1 MVVLGIHGGLT
12 LRQHEPSAA
21 LVVDGKVVAA
31 CEEER
36 YLRIKDCYGRMPTA
50 AIQACLDKAG
60 LTIHDVDL
68 VVSPGITYNHFSE
81 SISLYLKHEFGHA
94 PRLERIHHQ
103 EAHIAAAFY
112 SSGYDDALCV
122 ALDNSGDG
130 ACGMVAVASKKDGL
144 RVVKEVPNTNSLGM
158 FYTLMTYYL
167 GYSDGDEYK
176 VMGLA
181 PYGKPDIDL
190 TAVVKPVPGGWE
202 FARNFVRA
210 NPPILSPFEPVYTED
225 LERLLGQPH
234 RQPGSELTQFHR
246 DIAASTQAA
255 LEKCIFSILDDVIKT
270 GNGSRNLCLAGGVA
284 MNCVANGKV
293 LMSGQIDR
301 MFVPP
306 AASDRGLALGCAYV
320 GAVRLGDKP
329 EPLHSPGLGGVY
341 GDAEIHK
348 ELKGNGIPFREVS
361 DPSEEAARLI
371 AADQIIGWHQGA
383 SEFGARA
390 LGFRSIL
397 SKPGGVEFKNT
408 VNAKIKYRE
417 DFRPFAPAVAY
428 DRAEETFVTRGA
440 DSPYMAFTFD
450 AKEKTTDAL
459 GAVVHV
465 DGSARLQ
472 TVRPGENALFYK
484 VLTELGR
491 LTGLPVALNTSFNLK
506 GQPIVETP
514 RDALMTFFGCGLDH
528 LVVGSF
534 VVSKR

>member
-12 LRQHEPSAA
+12 IRQHEPSAA
-21 LVVDGKVVAA
+21 LIVDGKVVAA

-36 YLRIKDCYGRMPTA
+36 YLRMKDCYGRMPTA

-60 LTIHDVDL
+60 LTMNDVDL
-68 VVSPGITYNHFSE
+68 VVSPGITYNQFAE

-94 PRLERIHHQ
+94 PRLERVHHQ
-103 EAHIAAAFY
+103 EAHMAAAFY
-112 SSGYDDALCV
+112 SSGCDDAICV

-130 ACGMVAVASKKDGL
+130 ACGMIAAASKKDGL
-144 RVVKEVPNTNSLGM
+144 RVLKEIPNTNSLGM

-190 TAVVKPVPGGWE
+190 SAVARPVPGGWE
-202 FARNFVRA
+202 FNRSLVRSS
-210 NPPILSPFEPVYTED
+210 PPLQSPFEPVYTEE

-234 RQPGSELTQFHR
+234 RQPGAELTQFHR

-255 LEKCIFSILDDVIKT
+255 LEKCIFNMLDDLT
-270 GNGSRNLCLAGGVA
+270 RTEQHSRNLCMAGGVA
-284 MNCVANGKV
+284 MNCVANGKI
-293 LMSGQIDR
+293 LMSGKFDR

-306 AASDRGLALGCAYV
+306 AASDRGLALGCAYL
-320 GAVRLGDKP
+320 GSAMLGDRP
-329 EPLHSPGLGGVY
+329 GPFPSPGLGDEY
-341 GDAEIHK
+341 SDADILK

-371 AADQIIGWHQGA
+371 AADQIIGWHQGR

-397 SKPGGVEFKNT
+397 SKPGGIQFKET

-417 DFRPFAPAVAY
+417 DFRPFAPAVAS

-440 DSPYMAFTFD
+440 DSPYMAFTFN
-450 AKEKTTDAL
+450 AKNPAMDAL

-472 TVRPGENALFYK
+472 TVKQSENEPFYK
-484 VLTELGR
+484 LLTELGR
-491 LTGLPVALNTSFNLK
+491 MTGLPVVLNTSFNLK

-528 LVVGSF
+528 LVVGRF